1 MFSSLWINVQS
12 DQANLLYFNT
22 HCYFRLKYHW
32 QILLFFPIPIN
43 PTYSWEMIPSS
54 QSHYLKKGSL
64 FRSFRSL
71 NTHHDLRSDHLQV
84 ICEHQS
90 YIKGTTL
97 KCTQW
102 VTQWRQSNTV
112 QCHPSTLGLI
122 SHHVTATVKNITHRG
137 ERQQLPTPTTLSCT
151 YSTPYSVLAFT
162 CNVNNCHHQHSFLFH
177 YSTYPCN
184 SNLTSTLY
192 TH

>member
-54 QSHYLKKGSL
+54 QSHYLKKGSS

-137 ERQQLPTPTTLSCT
+137 ERQQHCSRIFCT
-151 YSTPYSVLAFT
+151 Y
-162 CNVNNCHHQHSFLFH
+162 HHYFIPPKSILKFYLNDAVHVFSKRLLIF
-177 YSTYPCN
+177 
-184 SNLTSTLY
+184 
-192 TH
+192 

>member
-54 QSHYLKKGSL
+54 QSHYLMKGSS

-71 NTHHDLRSDHLQV
+71 NTHRGLRSDHLQV

-122 SHHVTATVKNITHRG
+122 SHHVTATVKNITHRQTDRQAQRHTDKQTDRLLLLKCSFYFLQFCLQSKRYG
-137 ERQQLPTPTTLSCT
+137 EPFILWT
-151 YSTPYSVLAFT
+151 
-162 CNVNNCHHQHSFLFH
+162 
-177 YSTYPCN
+177 
-184 SNLTSTLY
+184 NL
-192 TH
+192 